1 MYMCR
6 LIPLVILLIVPFFVG
21 AANTPTN
28 FKEVVDLLLGII
40 NGAIYMLF
48 ALAFLTFVW
57 GVVNAWIIHGG
68 DAEKVEMGRKFVL
81 AAIITFVV
89 LTSLWGIVRFAREA
103 IFGPSYTGE
112 RQGTVNVGSLENCSA
127 DGTC

>member
-1 MYMCR
+1 MR
-6 LIPLVILLIVPFFVG
+6 IVLSLISVLALPTLAL

-28 FKEVVDLLLGII
+28 FKEVVDVLLSII

-57 GVVNAWIIHGG
+57 GVANAWIIRGG
-68 DAEKVEMGRKFVL
+68 DAEKVEAGRKFVL
-81 AAIITFVV
+81 AAVITFVV

-103 IFGPSYTGE
+103 IFGASYTGE
-112 RQGTVNVGSLENCSA
+112 RQGTVNVGPLENCSTN
-127 DGTC
+127 GTC